1 MAQLRLGY
9 PEIKRRGAEVFQ
21 ITPTPPKLGPIYAR
35 RFALPFS
42 YLCDGDS
49 AVHRRYGLTT
59 KGMLAA
65 IKTMVESFPGAL
77 AGIISGQQPSMLPYM
92 TSKEFAD
99 VTMEQALFLVGRDGR
114 VRFRHI
120 ADVHAHIPSN
130 ESLLRALDALP

>member
-9 PEIKRRGAEVFQ
+9 PEIKRRWAEVLQ
-21 ITPTPPKLGPIYAR
+21 ITATPLAQGALYAR
-35 RFALPFS
+35 RFALPFP
-42 YLCDGDS
+42 YLCDGDY

-65 IKTMVESFPGAL
+65 LKGGLESFPRIV
-77 AGIISGQQPSMLPYM
+77 AGLVKGEQPSMLPYLPNGLA
-92 TSKEFAD
+92 SA
-99 VTMEQALFLVGRDGR
+99 TMEQAMFLVGRDGR

-130 ESLLRALDALP
+130 ETLLRALEGLV

>member
-21 ITPTPPKLGPIYAR
+21 ITGTPPAQGALYAR
-35 RFALPFS
+35 RFTLPFP
-42 YLCDGDS
+42 YLCDGDH

-65 IKTMVESFPGAL
+65 LKDGLESFPRML
-77 AGIISGQQPSMLPYM
+77 TGIVKGEQPSPLPYLPQGM
-92 TSKEFAD
+92 IEA
-99 VTMEQALFLVGRDGR
+99 TMEQAMFLVGRDGR
-114 VRFRHI
+114 VRFRHV

-130 ESLLRALDALP
+130 EVLLRALDALP